1 MKKIL
6 NFLACTFIL
15 AGLINGVLLIYIWPE
30 SYGVWVTW
38 FCGATLLVCIG
49 GLILIANIKKHTRK

>member
-15 AGLINGVLLIYIWPE
+15 IGLINIVLVIYIHPIAI
-30 SYGVWVTW
+30 GVWATW
-38 FCGATLLVCIG
+38 FCGATLLVCVG
-49 GLILIANIKKHTRK
+49 GLILIANIKKHTRR